1 MAKATRTDLDYMV
14 TLTLSGKEAEALL
27 KMCGNIVDSHSG
39 PGEHISNIFYALKI
53 VICPLF

>member
-27 KMCGNIVDSHSG
+27 IVDSHSG